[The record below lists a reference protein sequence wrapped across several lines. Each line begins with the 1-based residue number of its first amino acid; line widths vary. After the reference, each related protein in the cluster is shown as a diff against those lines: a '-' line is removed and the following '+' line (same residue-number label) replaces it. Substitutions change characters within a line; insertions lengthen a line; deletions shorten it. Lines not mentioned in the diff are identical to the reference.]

1 MHSVTEGIDA
11 LGHVNVRV
19 REVTT
24 RGSVVNAQNDA
35 PQPRVFHGAGAD
47 TDIIVAS
54 AQAYLAR
61 DQPHARGADEP
72 GERYLW
78 QIPAQNETL
87 LAERAS

>member
-1 MHSVTEGIDA
+1 MTEGIDA

-35 PQPRVFHGAGAD
+35 PQARVFHGAGAD

-54 AQAYLAR
+54 AQAYLRAINRMLAAR
-61 DQPHARGADEP
+61 ANAESGTS
-72 GERYLW
+72 W
-78 QIPAQNETL
+78 QVAAPAQNETL